1 MADAPDAGIFEEAAG
16 FQHQTISRGERLTQP
31 SWEKRM
37 TYLNGTC
44 VDVCTQDPK
53 SRDGIVAT
61 PPGFFRAQTKFVPA
75 WERARTSVHPPE
87 ERGELFSVSF
97 RDTLYAA
104 IPFPSLT

>member
-87 ERGELFSVSF
+87 GGVNCSVLAFGTRSTQRFLF
-97 RDTLYAA
+97 R
-104 IPFPSLT
+104 LT